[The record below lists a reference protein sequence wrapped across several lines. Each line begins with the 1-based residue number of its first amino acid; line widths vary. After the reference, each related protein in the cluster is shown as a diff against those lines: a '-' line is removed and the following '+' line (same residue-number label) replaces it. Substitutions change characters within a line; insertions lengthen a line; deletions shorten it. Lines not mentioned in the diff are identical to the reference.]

1 MLKEITNFLWEKFKD
16 YKGCVAYIID
26 LGGPKGLKELDEAIK
41 ITKGLID
48 SIDVK
53 ESGIK
58 ALSRNSVKVKLK
70 LIEGNIK
77 GCFDTITSYG
87 WPELVELYRIVR
99 KLSELASKNP
109 GDAPMIVI

>member
-48 SIDVK
+48 SI
-53 ESGIK
+53 
-58 ALSRNSVKVKLK
+58 
-70 LIEGNIK
+70 
-77 GCFDTITSYG
+77 
-87 WPELVELYRIVR
+87 
-99 KLSELASKNP
+99 
-109 GDAPMIVI
+109 M